1 MTTPEVR
8 RETFTAR
15 PFLDQKTALTL
26 VQFANQDKNDDLALG
41 GDRVDK
47 LVGAL
52 IAEAPAD
59 VVERLTNAERAAN
72 GEGDAVKVQNGLE
85 RGREPLGDLRRRE
98 LEMLQELIRRRLEVV
113 EGGGE

>member
-1 MTTPEVR
+1 MR
-8 RETFTAR
+8 RESFTTR

-26 VQFANQDKNDDLALG
+26 VQFANQDKNGDLALG

-59 VVERLTNAERAAN
+59 VVERLINAERAIN
-72 GEGDAVKVQNGLE
+72 GDEDVAKLQKGIEGQRA
-85 RGREPLGDLRRRE
+85 PLVGERRRE

-113 EGGGE
+113 EGVGE